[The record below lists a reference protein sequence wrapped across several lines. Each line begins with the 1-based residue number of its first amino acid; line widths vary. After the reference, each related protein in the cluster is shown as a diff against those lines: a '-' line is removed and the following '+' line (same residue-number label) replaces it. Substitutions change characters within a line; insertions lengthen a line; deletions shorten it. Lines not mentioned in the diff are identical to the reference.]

1 MYVIQILINFL
12 WSQMVLSFK
21 KSHVKIFPF
30 LKGLYVITVNTELAF
45 CLFVLYIYIFV
56 RKEKLIVFRTNKL
69 KEISPV

>member
-1 MYVIQILINFL
+1 MCVIQILINFL

-45 CLFVLYIYIFV
+45 CLFVLYIYIYLSE
-56 RKEKLIVFRTNKL
+56 RKK
-69 KEISPV
+69 